1 MIVLSIEFTNKFF
14 TDACDVLYSSLKQ
27 ASQSM
32 MTIDDITGNYIVCY
46 SDLCAL
52 IEPMLIEIQSCN
64 NELFAE
70 RALEVTREL
79 IITYKNAVTEICERN
94 LAVPLIC
101 IAGFCNVSLLIIERF
116 KNWQIMVKSHLD
128 ASFIN
133 TYLRS
138 KQISQ
143 EVQLIEQSSK
153 NFFTI
158 TLLDRVDSS
167 FERQFHE
174 LKMDV
179 LFPQIVNELN
189 ELEGRTDKNLTTY
202 I

>member
-101 IAGFCNVSLLIIERF
+101 IAGFCNDSLLIIERF